1 MPKRKIDTRT
11 AIGFIGLG
19 AMGIGMVKNLLN
31 NNIAVSV
38 FDINQ
43 EKKTELTALGASF
56 EKDPAAVASKVTKLF
71 LCLPFKPEVDS
82 VLFNDKG
89 VIAGSKSGL
98 MVLDTSTLLSKDSVE
113 ISQKL
118 KKVGISYNDAPI
130 SGLPYR
136 AQNGSLTVL
145 FGGSKKEF
153 SSFTPYLN
161 IIGNFVLHCGPV
173 GTGQMMKAFN
183 NVLYNIN
190 IAGLSEVFPLA
201 LKAGLKQSALEKLFT
216 TGSSKSF
223 ASEYFIPK
231 MVNRVFTG
239 DYQMTAAVKDIENV
253 KNITEDFEV
262 ETPMLDGM
270 VKTYMEAIE
279 LGFGTEAKSAMI
291 KVYEKKLRFLLNN
304 S

>member
-1 MPKRKIDTRT
+1 MQKKIDTRN

-19 AMGIGMVKNLLN
+19 AMGIGVVKNLLN
-31 NNIAVSV
+31 NNVAVSV

-43 EKKTELTALGASF
+43 EKKAELTALGASF

-98 MVLDTSTLLSKDSVE
+98 MVLDMSTLLSKDSVE
-113 ISQKL
+113 FSQRL

-145 FGGSKKEF
+145 FGGSEKEF

-161 IIGNFVLHCGPV
+161 IIGNFILHCGPV

-201 LKAGLKQSALEKLFT
+201 LKAGLKKNALEKLFT

-223 ASEYFIPK
+223 VSEYFVPK
-231 MVNRVFTG
+231 MVNRIFTG
-239 DYQMTAAVKDIENV
+239 DYQMNAAVKDITNV
-253 KNITEDFEV
+253 KSITNDFEA

-270 VKTYMEAIE
+270 IKIYMEAIE
-279 LGFGTEAKSAMI
+279 LGYGSEAKSAMI
-291 KVYEKKLRFLLNN
+291 KVYEKKLRFPSNN

>member
-1 MPKRKIDTRT
+1 MPKKKIDSNS

-31 NNIAVSV
+31 NNITVSIY
-38 FDINQ
+38 DINQ
-43 EKKTELTALGASF
+43 EKKPELTKLGATF
-56 EKDPAAVASKVTKLF
+56 EKDPATVASKVNKLF
-71 LCLPFKPEVDS
+71 LCLPFRPEVEA
-82 VLFNDKG
+82 VLFKDRG
-89 VIAGSKSGL
+89 VIAGSKPGL

-113 ISQKL
+113 FNQRLSKL
-118 KKVGISYNDAPI
+118 GISYNDAPI

-136 AQNGSLTVL
+136 ALNGSLTVL
-145 FGGSKKEF
+145 FGGTKREF

-161 IIGNFVLHCGPV
+161 IIGNFILHCGPV

-201 LKAGLKQSALEKLFT
+201 LKAGLKQNALEKLFI

-223 ASEYFIPK
+223 ASKYFVPK
-231 MVNRVFTG
+231 MSNRVFTG
-239 DYQMTAAVKDIENV
+239 VYQMAAAVKDIKNV
-253 KNITEDFEV
+253 KNITENFEV

-270 VKTYMEAIE
+270 IKTYMEAIE
-279 LGFGTEAKSAMI
+279 LGFGSEAKSAML
-291 KVYEKKLRFLLNN
+291 KVYEKKLRVHKNK